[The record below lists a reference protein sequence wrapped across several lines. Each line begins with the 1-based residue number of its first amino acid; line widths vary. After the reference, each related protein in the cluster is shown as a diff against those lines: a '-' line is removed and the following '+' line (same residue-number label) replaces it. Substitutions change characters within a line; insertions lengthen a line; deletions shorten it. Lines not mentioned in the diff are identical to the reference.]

1 MAILSSSLGVALLL
15 MVLETLLV
23 TPTEMRP
30 PTVTG
35 MVLQARF
42 GQSDKV
48 ASFPSEIL
56 EKLTRS
62 NLKSTNSCAK

>member
-23 TPTEMRP
+23 TPKERRP

-48 ASFPSEIL
+48 ASFPSEI
-56 EKLTRS
+56 
-62 NLKSTNSCAK
+62 